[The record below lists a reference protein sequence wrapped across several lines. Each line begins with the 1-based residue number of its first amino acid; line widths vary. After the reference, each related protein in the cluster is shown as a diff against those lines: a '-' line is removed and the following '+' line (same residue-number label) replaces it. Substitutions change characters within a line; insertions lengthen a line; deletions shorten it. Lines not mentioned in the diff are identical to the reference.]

1 MPPPPLNGGAECAC
15 PMCRLAGGPCRFH
28 RIMMREPLIFARCSP
43 TQELTAGAPSAYTR
57 TYPDR
62 RLKGARATP

>member
-1 MPPPPLNGGAECAC
+1 
-15 PMCRLAGGPCRFH
+15 MCRLAGGPCRFH